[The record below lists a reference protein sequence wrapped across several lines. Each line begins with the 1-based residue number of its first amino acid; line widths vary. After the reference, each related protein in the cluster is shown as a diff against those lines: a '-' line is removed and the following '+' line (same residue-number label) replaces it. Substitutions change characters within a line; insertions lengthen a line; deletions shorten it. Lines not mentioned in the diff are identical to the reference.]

1 MERREIWTIGRMK
14 LKWKFGDLARHRISL
29 ILTRLDGRKEIM
41 QPPTEKYGMFFLG
54 QFMWYGI
61 AISKD

>member
-1 MERREIWTIGRMK
+1 
-14 LKWKFGDLARHRISL
+14 
-29 ILTRLDGRKEIM
+29 M

-61 AISKD
+61 AISKDWARSLESLHQRSWLRS